1 MSQSESRSTQ
11 WMVAIAIGLMFL
23 LAYPLR
29 YVLLPFVAA
38 GALAYLAR
46 PLMRLLQGRLGF
58 PRWTAALIPLLLLLV
73 ILAAIG
79 YGIESILGPQLVQ
92 VINNAQ
98 TVTQELLETLFRTL
112 NIKDVKLFG
121 EKIDASNAA
130 AQLIGAI
137 RDAVGANALI
147 AIGGGIGALMGC
159 VLTLAIFAFILF
171 TGPQL
176 ARGILWLVPPHLR
189 PRVRA
194 LAMEVDPM
202 LGSYLRGIF
211 VVVLFTAGV
220 TYIVTG
226 LIFHV
231 RLAIFLSLAV
241 GLLELIPVIGPV
253 LSFVAFGL
261 VAVEQTSVATIIGFG
276 LFAIMLRLSID
287 QLVGPLVLGRA
298 ARIPA
303 VVVIFAFLAGG
314 AIYGMLGVVLA
325 IPIAA
330 TIKIV
335 LTDIYEGPPAP
346 ERGSG
351 DDC

>member
-1 MSQSESRSTQ
+1 MSQPDSKTTH
-11 WMVAIAIGLMFL
+11 WAVVIVVGLVFL

-38 GALAYLAR
+38 GALAYVAR
-46 PLMRLLQGRLGF
+46 PLVRLLHVRMGF
-58 PRWTAALIPLLLLLV
+58 PRWLAALIPLLLLLA
-73 ILAAIG
+73 ILSAIG
-79 YGIESILGPQLVQ
+79 YGIESIIGPQLVQ
-92 VINNAQ
+92 VINNSQ
-98 TVTQELLETLFRTL
+98 TVTEKLLSSLITTL
-112 NIKDVKLFG
+112 NLKDVRLFG
-121 EKIDASNAA
+121 EKLDPKAA
-130 AQLIGAI
+130 AEQLINAVKQ
-137 RDAVGANALI
+137 AVGTNALF
-147 AIGGGIGALMGC
+147 AIGSGVGAAMGC
-159 VLTLAIFAFILF
+159 VLTFAIFAFILF

-176 ARGILWLVPPHLR
+176 AQGTLWLVPPHLR

-194 LAMEVDPM
+194 LALEVDPM

-211 VVVLFTAGV
+211 VIVLFTAAV

-226 LIFHV
+226 LIFHLP
-231 RLAIFLSLAV
+231 LAIFLSLAV
-241 GLLELIPVIGPV
+241 GLLELIPVIGPI

-276 LFAIMLRLSID
+276 VFAIVLRLTID

-314 AIYGMLGVVLA
+314 ALYGMLGVVLA
-325 IPIAA
+325 IPVAA

-335 LTDIYEGPPAP
+335 LTDIYEGLPAP
-346 ERGSG
+346 EMGTG
-351 DDC
+351 E

>member
-1 MSQSESRSTQ
+1 MSQSESRSTG
-11 WMVAIAIGLMFL
+11 WMVALAIGLAFL

-46 PLMRLLQGRLGF
+46 PLMRVLQNRLGLR
-58 PRWTAALIPLLLLLV
+58 RWAAALIPLLLLLL

-92 VINNAQ
+92 VINNSQ
-98 TVTQELLETLFRTL
+98 TVTQELLETLFRNL
-112 NIKDVKLFG
+112 NIKDVMLFG
-121 EKIDASNAA
+121 QKIDASIAA
-130 AQLIGAI
+130 AKLIGAI
-137 RDAVGANALI
+137 KDAAGANALL
-147 AIGGGIGALMGC
+147 AIGGGMGAMMGC
-159 VLTLAIFAFILF
+159 VLTIAIFAFILF

-176 ARGILWLVPPHLR
+176 ASGLLWLVPPHLR
-189 PRVRA
+189 RRVRA

-211 VVVLFTAGV
+211 IVVLFTAAV
-220 TYIVTG
+220 TYIVTA

-241 GLLELIPVIGPV
+241 GLLELIPVIGPI

-276 LFAIMLRLSID
+276 VFAILLRLTID
-287 QLVGPLVLGRA
+287 QLVGPVVLGRA

-303 VVVIFAFLAGG
+303 IVVIFAFLAGG

-325 IPIAA
+325 IPVAA

-335 LTDIYEGPPAP
+335 LTDIYEEPPAP
-346 ERGSG
+346 ESVSSEP
-351 DDC
+351 

>member
-11 WMVAIAIGLMFL
+11 WMVAISVGLAFV

-38 GALAYLAR
+38 GALGYLAR
-46 PLMRLLQGRLGF
+46 PLMRVLQKRLNL
-58 PRWTAALIPLLLLLV
+58 PRWAAALIPLVLLLL

-92 VINNAQ
+92 VINNSQ
-98 TVTQELLETLFRTL
+98 TVTQELLETLFRNL
-112 NIKDVKLFG
+112 NIKDVMLFG
-121 EKIDASNAA
+121 QKIDASIAA
-130 AQLIGAI
+130 AKLIEAI
-137 RDAVGANALI
+137 RDAAGANALI
-147 AIGGGIGALMGC
+147 AIGGGMGALMGC
-159 VLTLAIFAFILF
+159 VLTIAIFAFILF

-189 PRVRA
+189 SRVRA

-202 LGSYLRGIF
+202 LASYLRGIF
-211 VVVLFTAGV
+211 IVVLFTAAI
-220 TYIVTG
+220 TYVVTG

-231 RLAIFLSLAV
+231 PLAIFLSLAV
-241 GLLELIPVIGPV
+241 GLLELIPVIGPI

-261 VAVEQTSVATIIGFG
+261 VAVEQTSVGTIIGFG
-276 LFAIMLRLSID
+276 VFAIMLRLTID

-314 AIYGMLGVVLA
+314 ALYGMLGVILA
-325 IPIAA
+325 IPVAA

-346 ERGSG
+346 ESISG
-351 DDC
+351 QP